1 MPTVSFDGPTKCV
14 IIAFQSGE
22 SSASLDFGDDIYS
35 RWKDWVLQ
43 SDNAKYEQAMLVIG
57 GQDKGGGKRVGST
70 FFLLNGW
77 LLCPDPFE
85 STTELEIIDEVLPE
99 IAGNP
104 VYSTMLVGAGQSML
118 TQRTVPGTSETIEVG
133 SAVLPSDVTDIAEAA
148 AEAVWEDLTT
158 RATP

>member
-1 MPTVSFDGPTKCV
+1 MATVSFDGPGKCV
-14 IIAFQSGE
+14 IISFNPGE
-22 SSASLDFGDDIYS
+22 VSASLDFGDDIYS

-43 SDNAKYEQAMLVIG
+43 GNAQYEQAMLVIG

-77 LLCPDPFE
+77 LLCPNPAE
-85 STTELEIIDEVLPE
+85 PTTELEVIDEVLPE

-104 VYSTMLVGAGQSML
+104 VYSTMLVNAGQSML
-118 TQRTVPGTSETIEVG
+118 TQRTVPSSSETIEVG

-148 AEAVWEDLTT
+148 AEAVWTDLTT